1 MTLAYRFATI
11 FFFLLFKI
19 FFRFKIDGI
28 EKVPEK
34 GGVIVVSNHSSHLDP
49 LVIGAAIRKRQS
61 TFMAKRG
68 LFKIPLVGAFVKT
81 FSFPVDRDTPQ
92 PSTIKEA
99 VRRLKNGEL
108 IVMFP
113 EGGRSRDGSLLDA
126 KRGTGLIAALSG
138 AKVVPAYID
147 GTDTALPAGAKLIR
161 RSSIRIIFGN
171 PIETSPYGGGR
182 ESGRDFQER
191 IGNDIME
198 AIRSLK
204 NKMSL
209 RGSHND

>member
-1 MTLAYRFATI
+1 MTLAYRFTTI
-11 FFFLLFKI
+11 LFFILFKI
-19 FFRFKIDGI
+19 FFRFKIINI

-34 GGVIVVSNHSSHLDP
+34 GGVIVVSNHVSHLDP

-113 EGGRSRDGSLLDA
+113 EGGRSKDGSLLDA

-138 AKVVPAYID
+138 AKVIPAYID
-147 GTDTALPAGAKLIR
+147 GTNTVLPAGAKFIR
-161 RSSIRIIFGN
+161 LSSIRIIFGDS
-171 PIETSPYGGGR
+171 IETKGK

-198 AIRSLK
+198 EIRNLK

-209 RGSHND
+209 RGSLND

>member
-1 MTLAYRFATI
+1 MTLAYRFTTTL
-11 FFFLLFKI
+11 FFVLFKI
-19 FFRFKIDGI
+19 LFRFKIINI

-34 GGVIVVSNHSSHLDP
+34 GGVIVVSNHVSHLDP

-68 LFKIPLVGAFVKT
+68 LLKIPLIGAFVKT
-81 FSFPVDRDTPQ
+81 FSFPVDRGAPQ

-138 AKVVPAYID
+138 AKVIPAYID
-147 GTDTALPAGAKLIR
+147 GTDRALPAGAKFIKP
-161 RSSIRIIFGN
+161 SSISLIFGS
-171 PIETSPYGGGR
+171 PIEIEGN
-182 ESGRDFQER
+182 ESGKDLQER
-191 IGNDIME
+191 IGNDIMKE
-198 AIRSLK
+198 IGNLK

-209 RGSHND
+209 RGSRND